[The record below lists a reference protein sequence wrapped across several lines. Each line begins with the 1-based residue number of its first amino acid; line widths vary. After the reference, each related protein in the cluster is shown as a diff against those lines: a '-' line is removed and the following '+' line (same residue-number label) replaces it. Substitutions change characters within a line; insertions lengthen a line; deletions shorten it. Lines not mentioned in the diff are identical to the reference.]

1 MLAHAIYYRLGHTLC
16 VGLCVVLWRVDYI
29 YKALSCCLHT
39 RLEFSTPSPI
49 VYIQRQSTREGQ
61 ARADRKSSVIQQKR
75 SS

>member
-1 MLAHAIYYRLGHTLC
+1 MYYRLGHTLC

-49 VYIQRQSTREGQ
+49 VYRYKGNQHARDRREQTEGRLLYNSRGV
-61 ARADRKSSVIQQKR
+61 ASIY
-75 SS
+75 